1 MTAGRVHGGHGGHGG
16 HGDHGGAGE
25 PGRPPASQGS
35 IPDGLLIGSMV
46 FLLGLTGLV
55 WTATGLAGLFT
66 HGAWPDGVRFLR
78 APLAMRA
85 LVQQPHDL
93 AAAWP
98 DTPKEQLSGYGLFW
112 GLFISELMVL
122 IVLTVFVIGTTTR

>member
-1 MTAGRVHGGHGGHGG
+1 M
-16 HGDHGGAGE
+16 
-25 PGRPPASQGS
+25 
-35 IPDGLLIGSMV
+35 L

-55 WTATGLAGLFT
+55 WTATGLAGLFA

-78 APLAMRA
+78 TPLAMRA
-85 LVQQPHDL
+85 LAQEPHNL

-98 DTPKEQLSGYGLFW
+98 DTPEEQLSGYGLFW

-122 IVLTVFVIGTTTR
+122 IVLTVFVIGTFTRYRAVRAQRRADRQEAAAAKRRTAHDDAHTGRQAAEAVEGRPG